1 MTNKKVLNATLVEVD
16 GIQMKSKIEK
26 TIYLAL
32 KELGI
37 TPQYEG
43 ETFVYWTERKP
54 KTFFYDRNSKRQLRL
69 NMQKLRNMKYTPDFV
84 FTYQGIKVIIEV
96 KGWENDAFPIR
107 KKLFRGYLD
116 TLPYPVVYA
125 EIFTRKQ
132 LLEFMGVLQEKAPEI
147 INQKK
152 NMLVKRKRNP
162 CNAVFFDGTN
172 WEEVYALFTPTG
184 NVPSAEAI
192 NESIASDNAF
202 YVNDRVFGEISIIKD
217 HWIVK
222 DTVTEIVFQLTD
234 AEFQERYD
242 IVTE

>member
-1 MTNKKVLNATLVEVD
+1 MTNRKVLNATLVEVD

-43 ETFVYWTERKP
+43 ETFIYWTERKP

-84 FTYQGIKVIIEV
+84 FMYQGIKVIIEV

-125 EIFTRKQ
+125 EIFTRRQ
-132 LLEFMGVLQEKAPEI
+132 LLEFMNVLQSKTPEI

-162 CNAVFFDGTN
+162 CTAIYFDGTN
-172 WEEVYALFTPTG
+172 WEEVYSLFDLVGSIPSEASIRDWLLQ
-184 NVPSAEAI
+184 NVI
-192 NESIASDNAF
+192 
-202 YVNDRVFGEISIIKD
+202 YVNDMTFGNVAVRKD
-217 HWIVK
+217 HWIVR
-222 DTVTEIVFQLTD
+222 DNVTGLIFQLTD
-234 AEFQERYD
+234 PEFKERYD
-242 IVTE
+242 IITE